1 MQSVLV
7 HLLPNGPCR
16 YPLHWLSSAGSPCCW
31 FSSPN
36 QGVSQVPFGR
46 VRAEND
52 ICLAGTPS
60 DVQGFHEFDGAAFS
74 NTFSRHLYSTKPIN
88 RAKVHPSWTGSID
101 SYYQNIED
109 LGVQP
114 IGEGESVQLTAR
126 LFPIVIE
133 DSTYCC
139 EDIKKVD
146 TGFIEDMAAYWIL
159 ARFCVLHI

>member
-1 MQSVLV
+1 MQLVLV
-7 HLLPNGPCR
+7 HLLAKCPCR
-16 YPLHWLSSAGSPCCW
+16 YPLHWLSSAGSPCVW

-52 ICLAGTPS
+52 ICLGGTPS
-60 DVQGFHEFDGAAFS
+60 DVQGFHDFDRAAFPDTS
-74 NTFSRHLYSTKPIN
+74 LQDFYSTKPID
-88 RAKVHPSWTGSID
+88 RANVHPLRTGSID
-101 SYYQNIED
+101 SHDLNIED

-114 IGEGESVQLTAR
+114 IGEGESVQLRTK
-126 LFPIVIE
+126 LFPIAIE

-146 TGFIEDMAAYWIL
+146 TGFY
-159 ARFCVLHI
+159 